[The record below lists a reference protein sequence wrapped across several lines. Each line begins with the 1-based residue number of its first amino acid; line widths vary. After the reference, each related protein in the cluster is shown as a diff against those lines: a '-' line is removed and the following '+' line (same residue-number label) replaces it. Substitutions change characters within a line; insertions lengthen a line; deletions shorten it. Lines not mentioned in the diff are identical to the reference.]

1 MNLHTLQPAPGSNK
15 AGRRIG
21 RGEGSGSGDT
31 AGKGHK
37 GAKSRTGFNSKR
49 AHEGGQM
56 PLQMRLPKRG
66 FKNFNRVEYV
76 AVNLYKLQQFTEK
89 HGITEFTQE
98 SFIQLGVAS
107 KTQLVKVLA
116 QGELKT
122 KVTVFAHSYS
132 AAAKTAIEA
141 AGGVANTLD

>member
-1 MNLHTLQPAPGSNK
+1 MNLHTLKPAPGSNK

-31 AGKGHK
+31 AGRGHK
-37 GAKSRTGFNSKR
+37 GDKARAGFKNKR

-66 FKNFNRVEYV
+66 FKNINRVEYV
-76 AVNLYKLQQFTEK
+76 AVNLFKLQQFSEK
-89 HGITEFTQE
+89 HGITDFNLDA
-98 SFIQLGVAS
+98 FIQLGVIS
-107 KTQLVKVLA
+107 KAEKVKVLA

-122 KVTVFAHSYS
+122 KISVSAHAFS
-132 AAAKTAIEA
+132 ATAKAAIEA
-141 AGGVANTLD
+141 AGGTTSELA